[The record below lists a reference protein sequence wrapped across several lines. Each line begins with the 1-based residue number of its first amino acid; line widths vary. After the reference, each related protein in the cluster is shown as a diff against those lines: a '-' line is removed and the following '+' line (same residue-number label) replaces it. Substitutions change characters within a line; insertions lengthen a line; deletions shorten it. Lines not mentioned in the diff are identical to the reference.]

1 MILQLVYKEYRLTAH
16 PTLYLFLAMGAMLL
30 IPAYPYSIVF
40 FYSCLAFFFCF
51 LKARENKDVT
61 FTALL
66 PVGKRDVV
74 KSKYLFLILS
84 EAAYLLLC
92 VPFAVLRFLFLPSFN
107 PVGMEPNLYFFGI
120 GFAIYGIFNAVYPS
134 EFYKTAYSVG
144 KAFLLALIPIAAVI
158 FLSEG
163 LTHFPAMSF
172 LKGISLNALTLQLP
186 FFFGGIV
193 CFTVLTFLGYLLSA
207 KRFERVDL

>member
-1 MILQLVYKEYRLTAH
+1 MILQLLYKEYRLTAH

-51 LKARENKDVT
+51 LKSRENKDIY

-74 KSKYLFLILS
+74 KAKYLFLILS
-84 EAAYLLLC
+84 EAAYLLMC
-92 VPFAVLRFLFLPSFN
+92 VPFAVLRFMLLPSGN
-107 PVGMEPNLYFFGI
+107 PVGMVPNLYFFGV
-120 GFAIYGIFNAVYPS
+120 GFVIYGVFNAVYPS

-144 KAFLLALIPIAAVI
+144 KAFLIALIPIATVI
-158 FLSEG
+158 LLSEA
-163 LTHFPAMSF
+163 LTHFPSLSF

-193 CFTVLTFLGYLLSA
+193 CFAVLTLLGYRLSA
-207 KRFERVDL
+207 KRFERVDI